1 MAWNLRWVTIGNT
14 IPSALF
20 MAGAYGV
27 HQESLRQPLPR
38 KRCPPDQTVERH
50 LTLDAPRTV

>member
-1 MAWNLRWVTIGNT
+1 MAWNLLWVTIGNT

-38 KRCPPDQTVERH
+38 KRCPPNKWTQC
-50 LTLDAPRTV
+50 